1 MKVVSTVAVATAA
14 LLKASGAT
22 DIDAG
27 FAQDGATTYCMG
39 VNGPVG
45 ALTFDLLEGT
55 SAGRCPVGVTLT
67 FPSSEF
73 HVNEPLTVKWA
84 AKAQANVANSIFPN
98 AIDPVTKLPGAVT
111 TSALFACTAGT
122 NCATNVGGTST
133 GADGTRAG
141 PFAPDGLLALETN
154 TFTLSAAS
162 DYVIVGLVAL
172 PGDPSLNI
180 AATEYVV
187 FKKISVVEA
196 TSSSST
202 SNSGSV
208 ATSALGSDSASG
220 STGSSSTSPP
230 VATSPPLTSAPSSSL
245 GVSNVTSP
253 ATNRSLNTT
262 SSDDEVSKKG
272 LQSDLHGHQ
281 ETDSGTKK
289 TTESPNSGG
298 PNEGA
303 NQTGD
308 KETEPSGLTESASTS
323 KGGGVFGKSGIAI
336 IGVIVGICIAVLAGF
351 IFMIRRRKQQRA
363 NANKAF
369 DLDSPCVV
377 SEMNDSVPNS
387 KTGGNIDLTYVANVS
402 ARNTDSKAN
411 DNMMSDNVAA
421 FENGSK
427 ASSIA
432 DGSMHSLPKSSLDT
446 DKYSE
451 DIRYGI
457 AGSAGHPNE
466 AEIDAYRMSNT
477 SGVSSYVS
485 VARSDASMSHFGD
498 SLVSASQKKYLQ
510 PGDWNDSMSSQMDS
524 RLQST
529 EQAETMTRGVG
540 GIGGSSMTSMSSVD
554 NASSATGSRE
564 HDSMVGSHFNDELR
578 STTGYRETEDSRASE
593 DSRATG
599 FLEAMGESRLQSEV
613 SVDSYGFR
621 ASCSSTDSYSSG
633 MSSYSR
639 GSSRISGC
647 SVDSNLD
654 SSNSFSKY

>member
-1 MKVVSTVAVATAA
+1 MKVASTVAVATAA

-45 ALTFDLLEGT
+45 VLTFDLLEVS

-67 FPSSEF
+67 FSGSEF

-122 NCATNVGGTST
+122 NCATNVGGTPT
-133 GADGTRAG
+133 GADGTKAG

-154 TFTLSAAS
+154 TLTLSAAG

-196 TSSSST
+196 TSSSMT

-208 ATSALGSDSASG
+208 ATSASGSDSASEP
-220 STGSSSTSPP
+220 TGSPRTSPP
-230 VATSPPLTSAPSSSL
+230 VATSPPLTLAPSSSL
-245 GVSNVTSP
+245 GFSNVTSP

-262 SSDDEVSKKG
+262 GSDVSKKG
-272 LQSDLHGHQ
+272 WQSDVHGHQ

-289 TTESPNSGG
+289 TAESPNSGG
-298 PNEGA
+298 PNEGT

-308 KETEPSGLTESASTS
+308 KETESSGLTESASTS

-336 IGVIVGICIAVLAGF
+336 IGVIVAICAAVLIAF

-377 SEMNDSVPNS
+377 SEMNDSIPNS
-387 KTGGNIDLTYVANVS
+387 KTGGNIDLTYAANVS

-432 DGSMHSLPKSSLDT
+432 GGSMHSLPKSSLDT

-451 DIRYGI
+451 DICYGI

-524 RLQST
+524 PSQST